1 VLVYEK
7 IDIEREFFI
16 SIDYDLK
23 EMKPVITYSSKGGLG
38 IRNIEARYANTVHK
52 IFVDIKEGLDL

>member
-1 VLVYEK
+1 MLVYEK

-23 EMKPVITYSSKGGLG
+23 EMKPVITYSSKGGIG
-38 IRNIEARYANTVHK
+38 IRNIEARYANTIHK
-52 IFVDIKEGLDL
+52 IFVDI